1 MYIDELLIIFN
12 SSLNKFPRIGI
23 TETHIDL
30 KEKLVNKNY
39 DIQDQAIIEAIIRD
53 DRQTLEEGFEE
64 VLEIISNKIE
74 ISNDI
79 EDTLLNNEIT
89 DSIIKSLEYTIDFY
103 YNTMVSKHF
112 SST

>member
-12 SSLNKFPRIGI
+12 SSLKKFPRIVV
-23 TETHIDL
+23 TDTNIDL
-30 KEKLVNKNY
+30 KEKLENKNY

-79 EDTLLNNEIT
+79 EDTKLNNEIT
-89 DSIIKSLEYTIDFY
+89 DSIIKSLEYMIDFY